1 MIRPIACALGL
12 LAAAAGCSGARDAG
26 RYAEQRL
33 NPFASTR
40 VALLSV
46 DRLGPY
52 LSVGI
57 RDRGA
62 DLTFYAPAAEEAC
75 AQLLRPEATLTW
87 RRHGNFGRFED
98 EDLRCEAIG
107 VGSLAAWRDRRP
119 RDRRDASAVPRAA
132 VAFREIGREAEV
144 VLVRGRFP
152 LASRVGVPSGF
163 DLVAFLPRT
172 DACAPLVARGVGT
185 MEFRAAGRDA
195 IRLVGSAGAPCSVLG
210 FAMPLEAARAAD

>member
-1 MIRPIACALGL
+1 MLRPIASALGL
-12 LAAAAGCSGARDAG
+12 VALAVGCGGASDVG

-33 NPFASTR
+33 NPFAATR
-40 VALLSV
+40 VALLAV
-46 DRLGPY
+46 DRQGPF

-62 DLTFYAPAAEEAC
+62 ELAFYAPAADAAC
-75 AQLLRPEATLTW
+75 AELLRPEATLTW
-87 RRHGNFGRFED
+87 RRHGNFGRFEND
-98 EDLRCEAIG
+98 DLRCEATG

-132 VAFREIGREAEV
+132 VAFREVGHEADV
-144 VLVRGRFP
+144 TLVRGRFP

-163 DLVAFLPRT
+163 DLIAFLPRT
-172 DACAPLVARGVGT
+172 DACAPLVARGLGT

-195 IRLVGSAGAPCSVLG
+195 IRLVGSAGAPCPVLG
-210 FAMPLEAARAAD
+210 FAMPPDGARAAD